1 MSEIINWYDVIPKSF
16 LNNTENPNFGYHNL
30 KVPFYG
36 LISGSSGSGKTQM
49 LLSIIKAFSDK
60 SKNKKKVGTF
70 FDIWIFVKSA
80 DEPIYRWIKTLS
92 PNIHILEDISKL
104 NIDKDFDV
112 DLNHLLVFDNM
123 LLVKNQNPMCDVYS
137 RCRKKNISVLYLTQ
151 DFHKTPIFI
160 RRNCRYLFIMKLSGN
175 RETMLV
181 MREYGSGLSKK
192 QLVGMYDYA
201 TKGFGCPLLID
212 LEAPIETKYRRGLLE
227 FLNPDDFL

>member
-1 MSEIINWYDVIPKSF
+1 MSEIINWYDVIPKEF
-16 LNNTENPNFGYHNL
+16 LNNTENPNVGYHNL

-36 LISGSSGSGKTQM
+36 LISGNSGSGKSQM

-60 SKNKKKVGTF
+60 SKNKKKQGTF
-70 FDIWIFVKSA
+70 FSCYIFVKSA
-80 DEPIYRWIKTLS
+80 DEPIYRWLKTIS
-92 PNIHILEDISKL
+92 PNIHVLEDLSKL
-104 NIDKDFDV
+104 DIDKNFDK
-112 DLNHLLVFDNM
+112 DLNHLLVFDDM
-123 LLVKNQNPMCDVYS
+123 VLEKNQKPMCDAYI
-137 RCRKKNISVLYLTQ
+137 RARKKNISCLYLTQ
-151 DFHKTPIFI
+151 DFHRVPTTI

-175 RETMLV
+175 RETCLV

-201 TKGFGCPLLID
+201 TRGFGCPLLID